1 MWPLISDATGAT
13 PSPLQPQEYL
23 ENVRAEFELEGV
35 ELEVVSE
42 LPSEGAEVLELPL
55 EEVLGKALGWKEHA
69 AVLEIAR
76 RGF

>member
-1 MWPLISDATGAT
+1 MES
-13 PSPLQPQEYL
+13 
-23 ENVRAEFELEGV
+23 ELEGV
-35 ELEVVSE
+35 ELEVVSK

-76 RGF
+76 RGFSLLISHKSQRELEQDILSMAFSK